1 MMSAGTADY
10 RHYQDQSRKN
20 PGRFGPA
27 PPSFP
32 LNSPPTFYPS
42 LHRPD
47 PFVAGGNLGTQI
59 SSSSR
64 DSRSLDFDYQ
74 LFGKL
79 SLDDVPSPP
88 AQRSSQLI
96 DWSWDLPVESSKE
109 QASWINKTS
118 KPSIWAELE
127 THKEQPRIIGNASAQ
142 SNDLA
147 SGSLDVSIFDEPV
160 SKVPYWT
167 RTSFGSYHGSDSDA
181 SSPLGDETRHWPRSP
196 PEPFPA
202 PVQLGKLS
210 PHAHTF
216 SWQGPQVASA
226 FTATDL
232 PRSMSAPSTGPGI
245 LAGASQESRLMSQ
258 LQGHGNHRTGQQYNF
273 FLMHDTFTAPRP
285 VEPRQAKD
293 AWSGRQAA
301 APSPSPNNKK
311 MELFKT
317 EICRNWE
324 ERGKCL
330 YGNRC
335 QYAHGEEELRRLP
348 RDPRWKTRPCK
359 VFMLYGHCPYA
370 SRCCFRHDQGGVPS
384 QPIPTMQRR
393 VSLLQRVGLIKP
405 CKR

>member
-20 PGRFGPA
+20 PGLFGPS

-147 SGSLDVSIFDEPV
+147 SGPQDISIFDEPV

-273 FLMHDTFTAPRP
+273 FPMHDTFTAPRP

-330 YGNRC
+330 YG
-335 QYAHGEEELRRLP
+335 
-348 RDPRWKTRPCK
+348 K
-359 VFMLYGHCPYA
+359 
-370 SRCCFRHDQGGVPS
+370 
-384 QPIPTMQRR
+384 
-393 VSLLQRVGLIKP
+393 
-405 CKR
+405 